1 MNTVHDLDP
10 ASIERGIENARAN
23 AKALRDGVK
32 ATFDPPN
39 RCFVKDCIR
48 PATPKTGLCGPHQDR
63 LRYLL
68 VVKKLTLPEI
78 AEMGL
83 VPPSYQRR
91 WANLPKNK
99 VD

>member
-1 MNTVHDLDP
+1 MNLLREDGVD
-10 ASIERGIENARAN
+10 IELGISNARAK
-23 AKALRDGVK
+23 AKALREAVK
-32 ATFDPPN
+32 ATFNPPN

-48 PATPKTGLCGPHQDR
+48 PASPKIGLCGPHQDK

-68 VVKKLTLPEI
+68 VVKKLTVPEI

-83 VPPSYQRR
+83 VPPGYQRR